1 MSPNISRISWG
12 EEDTKKLISLWGRT
26 GSVYIIAILLNRSMS
41 SIQTQASRLNLP
53 QRQEEP
59 GHQRRRWTQE
69 EDDYLIEITNQK
81 TGHID
86 VPEIAKKL
94 KRGVDATFSR
104 LEKFAQDAA
113 ALRRRIYVPSVINTI
128 SIDAYLPNRGNLDT
142 SGVVPKNNDEKM
154 RNCLDCGKPFWSEG
168 KHNKICSNCK
178 RRDDYY
184 DLF

>member
-1 MSPNISRISWG
+1 M
-12 EEDTKKLISLWGRT
+12 
-26 GSVYIIAILLNRSMS
+26 
-41 SIQTQASRLNLP
+41 
-53 QRQEEP
+53 
-59 GHQRRRWTQE
+59 
-69 EDDYLIEITNQK
+69 
-81 TGHID
+81 
-86 VPEIAKKL
+86 
-94 KRGVDATFSR
+94 DATFSR